1 MTANKRVDT
10 NRTIRAGSTVEVW
23 NRSLG
28 RFAGQFEVADTTP
41 EGVKV
46 RRISEDAPLPE
57 RFTRDEIRPLGD

>member
-1 MTANKRVDT
+1 MTTNKRVDT
-10 NRTIRAGSTVEVW
+10 NSAIRTGSTVEVW

-28 RFAGQFEVADTTP
+28 RFAGHFEVADSTP

-57 RFTRDEIRPLGD
+57 SFTRDEIRPLSD